1 MLKVV
6 IGSVKYTPSLAAFS
20 FHKKDLV
27 LLADM
32 IRDRDDI
39 LLTNEQEVML
49 RVDHDGEETEIEVT
63 LG

>member
-6 IGSVKYTPSLAAFS
+6 IGSVRYTPSLAAFS

-32 IRDRDDI
+32 IRDRDDL
-39 LLTNEQEVML
+39 LLTNGREVMMM
-49 RVDHDGEETEIEVT
+49 VNFDGEEAEIEVT